1 MNSVVPISAS
11 EQRLEIASRW
21 ILKMDEG
28 LTEADRE
35 GLKVWL
41 AEHPQNTAELL
52 DVAKIWD
59 KMENLSRLA
68 DLFPADLFTHEPAAQ
83 DGQAHERARPALWTR
98 RRFSTRSVVAAAA
111 SLVVVVTAAFLL
123 LPELDLD
130 SVVADRLLAQASAA
144 HSYETAIGEQ
154 STVVLP
160 DGTVV
165 ILNTNSRI
173 SVAYSSAA
181 RVLQLHRGEIHV
193 DVAKDL
199 ARPLSVVAGD
209 RILQAVGTSFSVEI
223 TEDSEIELVVT
234 EGKVVVGIRSPG
246 DLSLGNRPMMVPP
259 LLAQTDSNTVIAG
272 EELLLGA
279 PDAVITPVSA
289 EELEVKLSWREG
301 RLIFRGEPLEEAL
314 AEVERYT
321 TIEFVFLDE
330 DLKSRSVSGRYRAGD
345 VEALLIAL
353 RLNFNI
359 THEYSGADRVL
370 LSSL

>member
-1 MNSVVPISAS
+1 MNSVVPISQS
-11 EQRLEIASRW
+11 EQRLEVASRW

-35 GLKVWL
+35 GLKAWL
-41 AEHPQNTAELL
+41 AKHPKNTAELL

-59 KMENLSRLA
+59 KMGDLSRLA
-68 DLFPADLFTHEPAAQ
+68 DLFPADIFTQAPA
-83 DGQAHERARPALWTR
+83 GRHGKAHDRPRPALWLQPW
-98 RRFSTRSVVAAAA
+98 FSTLRVVAAAA
-111 SLVVVVTAAFLL
+111 SLVVVVTAAYVLSSR
-123 LPELDLD
+123 LDPDGL
-130 SVVADRLLAQASAA
+130 VADQTLAQASAV
-144 HSYETAIGEQ
+144 HRYETAIGEQ

-173 SVAYSSAA
+173 SVVYSSDA
-181 RVLQLHRGEIHV
+181 RVLQLHRGEIHI
-193 DVAKDL
+193 DVATDL
-199 ARPLSVVAGD
+199 TRPLSVVAGD

-223 TEDSEIELVVT
+223 TENSEIELVVT
-234 EGKVVVGIRSPG
+234 EGKVVVGIRLPG
-246 DLSLGNRPMMVPP
+246 DPALGNGPMIVPP
-259 LLAQTDSNTVIAG
+259 LLAQSATNTVVAG

-279 PDAVITPVSA
+279 PAAVITPVSA

-330 DLKSRSVSGRYRAGD
+330 EIKKRSVSGRFRAGD

-359 THEYSGADRVL
+359 THEYSGDGRVL